1 MYATTIWLLHSIFPH
16 YLMFPLL
23 VSFLSV
29 TLNHS
34 YGITWFLSL
43 SLGYHNSSS
52 FVCTGGW
59 DFLHGYTLFVI
70 SIQTIFRAAKGARWC
85 SQDVTVVFPAISSW
99 REKQRKSFYSGADLQ
114 VERSVCVW

>member
-43 SLGYHNSSS
+43 SLGYHNSSFLLCVYRRLGFPS
-52 FVCTGGW
+52 WLHTVCHKHS
-59 DFLHGYTLFVI
+59 DYF
-70 SIQTIFRAAKGARWC
+70 
-85 SQDVTVVFPAISSW
+85 
-99 REKQRKSFYSGADLQ
+99 
-114 VERSVCVW
+114 